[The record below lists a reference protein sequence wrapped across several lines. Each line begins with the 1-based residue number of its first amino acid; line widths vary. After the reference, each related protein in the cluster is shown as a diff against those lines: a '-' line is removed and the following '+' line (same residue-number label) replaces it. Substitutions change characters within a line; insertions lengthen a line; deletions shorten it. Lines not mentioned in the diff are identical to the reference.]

1 MSRNKS
7 LKSVVVGLLAALTIP
22 FAVGIYLSGVVYGVA
37 GFLGEDSHWPANLGR
52 GHVEAPAPLLQQ
64 TREQTGASQA
74 RETFPP
80 LTARGAPQ
88 VAGSGPQVHGSPA
101 WNAAGFSGQGIKMGI
116 IDGGFEGFS
125 GLMGS
130 ELPGTAKVTARCYTD
145 FGAFTNDL
153 ADCEVDGD
161 HGTRVAEAIAD
172 IAPEVSLYIASPS
185 EWADLSDTV
194 DWMISEGVQVIN
206 QSIGWA
212 YDGPGDGTSS
222 HGAGPL
228 QTVDRAVDGGIVWVN
243 AAGNDART
251 TWFGDYSDADGDGYI
266 EFDGANFA
274 NGMSHEAGDLVTVQL
289 RWDDTWGA
297 AGRDLDLYLVDVE
310 TNRILLR
317 GTDGQF
323 GQPGHDPYEFFKY
336 RVNKGG
342 RVYIAVEH
350 FSGSA
355 PEWVQVVVSGD
366 VDSIEHTT
374 EGYSIANPAESA
386 NPGLLAVGAAPW
398 DDVQRVWPDSSLGPS
413 IVGDRVKPDLV
424 GANCGESA
432 LPPPKEDGD
441 DSCGTSQ
448 AAAHVAGL
456 AALVR
461 QRYPQW
467 GPVQVANYLRET
479 AEPRE
484 APDPNNTWGHGFARL
499 PALDAPPPPTPTPT
513 PPTDACLSD
522 LGTLDRGDAKHRV
535 GTWADDCP
543 SNSRDGSYARFY
555 TFTLDQRMP
564 VQIDL
569 TSSKDPYLFL
579 LRGSGRNGGV
589 VDENDDV
596 VSGTDTN
603 SQISTTLDAGT
614 YTIEATTYR
623 GGTTGEFGLTVLVPP
638 EPTPPPSAGNCLTDL
653 GAFPRGRLERVSGN
667 WAAGCESTNRD
678 GRYARFYTFTLEQET
693 EVQIDLTSSQ
703 DPYLFLLQGAGTD
716 GTVVDKNDDID
727 FGGGNYNSRIY
738 QTLPAG
744 DYTIEATTFS
754 EGATGDFMLTIT
766 PGGAADRGA
775 LVALYNATNGDN
787 WENKD
792 NWLSDA
798 PLGEWYGVDTD
809 SNSQVTDLVLDE
821 NQLSGEIPA
830 ELGNLS
836 NLEYLYLGGNQ
847 LSGEIPAELGNL
859 SNLEYLYLGGNQLS
873 GEIPGELAGLYKL
886 DALLLDDNEL
896 TGPIPSW
903 LGGLANLVKVNL
915 SGNQLTG
922 EIPMELGRLT
932 NLETLDI
939 SDNQLTGTIPPQ
951 LSDLADLTWLTLSQ
965 NQLTGQIPP
974 ELGHLSNV
982 RDLRFS
988 DNRLTGEI
996 PPELGNLDLWELD
1009 FSDNR
1014 LTGEIPPELG
1024 NLANLGVLRLS
1035 GNQLTGTIPPELG
1048 NLEYLFLLYL
1058 AGNQLTGCI
1067 PQSLQDVSDN
1077 DFDELGLPFCAV

>member
-7 LKSVVVGLLAALTIP
+7 LKSVLIGLLAALTIP
-22 FAVGIYLSGVVYGVA
+22 FAVGIYLSGVVDGVA

-222 HGAGPL
+222 HDEGPL
-228 QTVDRAVDGGIVWVN
+228 QAVDRAVDRGIVWVN

-251 TWFGDYSDADGDGYI
+251 TWFGHYSDADGDGYI
-266 EFDGANFA
+266 EFDGADFA

-374 EGYSIANPAESA
+374 EGYSIANPAESD

-398 DDVQRVWPDSSLGPS
+398 DDINTIWSDSSLGPS

-432 LPPPKEDGD
+432 LPPQEEDGD

-448 AAAHVAGL
+448 AAAHIAGL

-461 QRYPQW
+461 ERYPEL

-479 AEPRE
+479 AEPRG

-499 PALDAPPPPTPTPT
+499 PALDTPPPAMPPPP
-513 PPTDACLSD
+513 PPLTDTCLSN

-543 SNSRDGSYARFY
+543 SNSRDGSYARYY
-555 TFTLDQRMP
+555 TFTLSR
-564 VQIDL
+564 
-569 TSSKDPYLFL
+569 
-579 LRGSGRNGGV
+579 R
-589 VDENDDV
+589 
-596 VSGTDTN
+596 
-603 SQISTTLDAGT
+603 
-614 YTIEATTYR
+614 AT
-623 GGTTGEFGLTVLVPP
+623 
-638 EPTPPPSAGNCLTDL
+638 
-653 GAFPRGRLERVSGN
+653 
-667 WAAGCESTNRD
+667 
-678 GRYARFYTFTLEQET
+678 
-693 EVQIDLTSSQ
+693 VQIDLTSSQ
-703 DPYLFLLQGAGTD
+703 DPYLFLLQGAGRNGAFITDNDDVTPPTNTNSQISTTLDAGAYTIEATTYSGGATGEFSLIVLVPPGATPPPSGDSCLTDLGAFPVGRLEHVPGTWAADCESTNRDSSYARFYTFTLEQETQVQIDLSSSQDPYLFLLEGAGTD
-716 GTVVDKNDDID
+716 GTVVDRNDDID
-727 FGGGNYNSRIY
+727 FGGGNYYSRIY

-744 DYTIEATTFS
+744 HYTIEATTYRGSTTGSFALDMVGRS
-754 EGATGDFMLTIT
+754 PKVASDREALTTLYHATG
-766 PGGAADRGA
+766 
-775 LVALYNATNGDN
+775 GDN
-787 WENKD
+787 WNRHHR
-792 NWLSDA
+792 WLSDA

-809 SNSQVTDLVLDE
+809 SNGQVTDLVLDE

-847 LSGEIPAELGNL
+847 LSGEIP
-859 SNLEYLYLGGNQLS
+859 
-873 GEIPGELAGLYKL
+873 GELAGLYKL
-886 DALLLDDNEL
+886 AALLFDDNEL

-903 LGGLANLVKVNL
+903 LGGLANLIKVNL

-951 LSDLADLTWLTLSQ
+951 LRDLADLIWLTLSQ

-982 RDLRFS
+982 QDLHFS

-996 PPELGNLDLWELD
+996 PPELGNLDLRELD
-1009 FSDNR
+1009 FSR
-1014 LTGEIPPELG
+1014 VRP
-1024 NLANLGVLRLS
+1024 VS
-1035 GNQLTGTIPPELG
+1035 GPCKG
-1048 NLEYLFLLYL
+1048 
-1058 AGNQLTGCI
+1058 
-1067 PQSLQDVSDN
+1067 D
-1077 DFDELGLPFCAV
+1077 